1 MRVATWMERSELQL
15 RGLTPFAITLL
26 LVLAGAVPWHIPSFA
41 PVTPAFAAM
50 AIYYWSIYRPD
61 KLPYAATFCLGL
73 LHDLLTGTPLG
84 LSALVYLLL
93 QGVLSSQ
100 RTFFHGK
107 PFLVVWWGFSLV
119 MPGMALVSW
128 IIASLYFNASLPPMP
143 FVIQA
148 VLTVLLYPLFGL
160 LLSALHRHMIR
171 GS

>member
-1 MRVATWMERSELQL
+1 MRAATWMERTELQL
-15 RGLTPFAITLL
+15 RGLTPVTFTLL
-26 LVLAGAVPWHIPSFA
+26 MVLASALPWHLPSFA

-84 LSALVYLLL
+84 LTALVYLLV
-93 QGVLSSQ
+93 QAVLNSQ

-128 IIASLYFNASLPPMP
+128 IIASLYFNAWVPPLP

-148 VLTVLLYPLFGL
+148 VLTVLLYPLFSLALG
-160 LLSALHRHMIR
+160 ALHRHMIR
-171 GS
+171 GN

>member
-1 MRVATWMERSELQL
+1 MRVVTWMERSELQL
-15 RGLTPFAITLL
+15 RSLTHFTITLL
-26 LVLAGAVPWHIPSFA
+26 LVLASAVPWHIPMFS

-61 KLPYAATFCLGL
+61 KLPYVATFSLGL

-84 LSALVYLLL
+84 LSALIYLLG
-93 QGVLSSQ
+93 QGVLNSQ

-128 IIASLYFNASLPPMP
+128 VIASLYFNTLLPPMP
-143 FVIQA
+143 FVVQV

-160 LLSALHRHMIR
+160 LLSALHRHIIR
-171 GS
+171 GT

>member
-1 MRVATWMERSELQL
+1 MRVATWMERTELQL
-15 RGLTPFAITLL
+15 RSLTPFVFTLL
-26 LVLAGAVPWHIPSFA
+26 MVLVSAIPWHIPNFV
-41 PVTPAFAAM
+41 PITPLFSVM

-61 KLPYAATFCLGL
+61 KLPYVATFALGL

-93 QGVLSSQ
+93 QSILSSQ

-119 MPGMALVSW
+119 MPVFVLVSW
-128 IIASLYFNASLPPMP
+128 VIASLYYNTFLPPLP

-148 VLTVLLYPLFGL
+148 VLTMLLYPLFAL
-160 LLSALHRHMIR
+160 LLIMMHRHMMR
-171 GS
+171 GT